1 MTFKAKLSFYP
12 TCQFLVLSYQFIS
25 ITLNRLHINQFET
38 ILIYENWI
46 SEKSTIV
53 LTVCETTVYIHNHSD
68 HRGKKIF
75 KVCVVTPVQEKQV
88 SMIVRTK

>member
-1 MTFKAKLSFYP
+1 MSVLGIVLSFH
-12 TCQFLVLSYQFIS
+12 FNHI
-25 ITLNRLHINQFET
+25 RLHINQFET

-46 SEKSTIV
+46 FGKSTIV
-53 LTVCETTVYIHNHSD
+53 LTVCETTVYIHNHSNY
-68 HRGKKIF
+68 RGKKLF